1 MFRNGTINLDTG
13 ATSNTMTRANGINT
27 IYKRDSTNPYFD
39 KRNNQMVEDEVE
51 FDMGAARSDF
61 DDDSEGDLYMTKQ
74 NRNQMR
80 IDALANKYGA

>member
-1 MFRNGTINLDTG
+1 
-13 ATSNTMTRANGINT
+13 
-27 IYKRDSTNPYFD
+27 
-39 KRNNQMVEDEVE
+39 MVEDEVE
-51 FDMGAARSDF
+51 YDMGAARSDF